1 MLCAGDR
8 TPLIFEGNETLLLPA
23 LLYGACGGIGTSHN
37 ILPRHFAR
45 MWRQYQAGDIAG
57 AASTQLR
64 INELLGEVI
73 PITGPI
79 LNGAK
84 EILGWMGLP
93 CGALRSPNRPLTD
106 EESAELK
113 RRLEGAGFF
122 DEL

>member
-1 MLCAGDR
+1 
-8 TPLIFEGNETLLLPA
+8 
-23 LLYGACGGIGTSHN
+23 
-37 ILPRHFAR
+37 

-57 AASTQLR
+57 AANTQRR
-64 INELLGEVI
+64 INELLGEII

-122 DEL
+122 DETVDGPTIRINGVRPVLNTVRGLRAAGA